1 MGSLGYSFEQ
11 QHCCFPPSLE
21 KSEKNADFEV
31 FSVTKRLSSIHDDH
45 ANIKL
50 LPEQISSAWAL
61 MLHAYVRNDNVCFF
75 FPSLS
80 SSEVN
85 GHRNNGGGAL
95 SNNVP
100 IAHYHIRSKL
110 SVVQARLLG
119 VEHTAVLSLS
129 ERQINTA
136 VLVADHKAHNRL
148 FGRVCSRDATDL
160 VSFYNVGTEV
170 RSVFL
175 LFKSRFGIA

>member
-11 QHCCFPPSLE
+11 QHCRFPPSLE
-21 KSEKNADFEV
+21 KPEKDADFEV
-31 FSVTKRLSSIHDDH
+31 FSVTECLSSIHDDH

-75 FPSLS
+75 LPSLS

-85 GHRNNGGGAL
+85 GNRDNGGGAL
-95 SNNVP
+95 SNKVP
-100 IAHYHIRSKL
+100 VVHYHIRSKL
-110 SVVQARLLG
+110 SVVQAQLLG
-119 VEHTAVLSLS
+119 VEDSAVQSLS

-136 VLVADHKAHNRL
+136 VLVADHEAYDHL
-148 FGRVCSRDATDL
+148 FGSVCSRDASDL
-160 VSFYNVGTEV
+160 GSFHNVGTEA
-170 RSVFL
+170 RSVPL
-175 LFKSRFGIA
+175 LVKLSLEKA